1 MKKIHIGQVPLY
13 HFSFL
18 FGYPE
23 IIHFS
28 TTRQGGT
35 SKGSY
40 TSLNLGFNSG
50 DEKQSVQANRG
61 IFARMLGIK
70 PEQLVFGVQT
80 HSAKIARITSDVL
93 DWDFQMRRRILA
105 ETDALITN
113 EPNICVA
120 VKTADCIPVLLFDP
134 AHKAAAAIHAGWRG
148 TVARIVAQTVDA
160 MKQEYGT
167 QPKDIV
173 AGIGPGIGPEV
184 YQVGPEVV
192 EMVHRQLGE
201 NHRLI
206 QYRVSKTDRQ
216 ETPYLDLWKANH
228 LQLIDAGIPEENIEV
243 ARLCTFSHADD
254 FFSARRDGAVTGRM
268 ATGIMI
274 KEGHKK

>member
-1 MKKIHIGQVPLY
+1 MKKIHIGQIPLY
-13 HFSFL
+13 HFSLL

-35 SKGSY
+35 SEDSY
-40 TSLNLGFNSG
+40 SSLNLGFNSG
-50 DEKQSVQANRG
+50 DEKNNVQANRD
-61 IFARMLGIK
+61 ILTRTLGINT
-70 PEQLVFGVQT
+70 EQLVFGVQT
-80 HSAKIARITSDVL
+80 HSAKVARITSDVL
-93 DWDFQMRRRILA
+93 DWDLQTRRKMLA
-105 ETDALITN
+105 ETDALMTN
-113 EPNICVA
+113 EPNICIA

-134 AHKAAAAIHAGWRG
+134 VHKAAAAIHAGWRG
-148 TVARIVAQTVDA
+148 TVGRIVSQTVDA

-184 YQVGPEVV
+184 YQVGSEVV

-201 NHRLI
+201 NHGLI
-206 QYRVSKTDRQ
+206 QYRVSKNDHR
-216 ETPYLDLWKANH
+216 ETPHLNLWKANQ
-228 LQLIDAGIPEENIEV
+228 LQLLDAGIPEENIEV
-243 ARLCTFSHADD
+243 ARLCTFSHAND
-254 FFSARRDGAVTGRM
+254 FFSARRDGTATGRM

-274 KEGHKK
+274 KEEYKK